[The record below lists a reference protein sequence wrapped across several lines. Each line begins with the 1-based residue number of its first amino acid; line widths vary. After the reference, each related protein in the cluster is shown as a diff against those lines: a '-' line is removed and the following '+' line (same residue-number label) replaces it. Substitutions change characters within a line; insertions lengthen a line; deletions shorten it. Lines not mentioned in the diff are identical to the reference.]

1 MESKNIGATLKALR
15 KAKGLTQLQ
24 LGEML
29 SVSDKTISKW
39 ESGQGYPEITQFPNI
54 AKLFGV
60 SIDYLFS
67 GERKGIAVAGNI
79 IIDLVKNLDCYPK
92 MGMMAYVE
100 SVEKAIGG
108 CVSNT
113 AMDLIKIDPTL
124 PVSAVAR
131 VGNDENGRFAVE
143 KLKNH
148 GIDIS
153 GISYSSTAP
162 TSFSDVM
169 SVSGGERTFFHA
181 KGANAELD
189 PDDIDLKALNCSI
202 LHTGYLLILEQF
214 DKADPEYGTRMA
226 RFLHRAQSEGIK
238 TSVDIVSD
246 TLADYN
252 KIVVPALKYCNY
264 IIVNEI
270 ECATVYKLNP
280 RRPDGSLNLDILKKA
295 MLNMARD
302 GVKEKVIVHSKEMGI
317 CLDVQ
322 SGGFTVVDSLKIP
335 KELIKG
341 SVGAGDAFCAGALY
355 GIYNEYSD
363 EETLSFAAAAA
374 ATSLFAD
381 NSTDGMKNKS
391 EIEKIMEKYRG

>member
-1 MESKNIGATLKALR
+1 MSKNIGATIKKLR
-15 KAKGLTQLQ
+15 KQKGLTQYE

-29 SVSDKTISKW
+29 NVSDKTVSKW
-39 ESGQGYPEITQFPNI
+39 ESGQGYPEITQFPNM
-54 AKLFGV
+54 AKVFGV

-67 GERKGIAVAGNI
+67 GERKGIAVCGNI

-92 MGMMAYVE
+92 QGMMAYVQ
-100 SVEKAIGG
+100 SVERAVGG

-113 AMDLIKIDPTL
+113 AIDLAKIDSTL
-124 PVSAVAR
+124 PVSAVSR
-131 VGNDENGRFAVE
+131 VGNDENGRFVTGV
-143 KLKNH
+143 LKNH

-153 GISYSSTAP
+153 QISFSSTAP

-214 DKADPEYGTRMA
+214 DKEDSEYGTRMA
-226 RFLHRAQSEGIK
+226 RFLKKAQDEGIK
-238 TSVDIVSD
+238 TSIDIVSD
-246 TLADYN
+246 TLGNYN
-252 KIVVPALKYCNY
+252 KIVVPALRYCNY
-264 IIVNEI
+264 VIVNEI
-270 ECATVYKLNP
+270 EATAVYKINP
-280 RRPDGSLNLDILKKA
+280 RKPNGELDLEAVKKA
-295 MLNMARD
+295 MLNMKKD
-302 GVKEKVIVHSKEMGI
+302 GVKDKVIVHAKEMGI
-317 CLDVQ
+317 CLDVK
-322 SGGFTVVDSLKIP
+322 SGEFTKNKSLTIP

-355 GIYNEYSD
+355 GIYNNYAD
-363 EETLSFAAAAA
+363 TETLRFAAAAA

-381 NSTDGMKNKS
+381 NSTDGMRSKA
-391 EIEKIMEKYRG
+391 EIEKIIKKYS